1 MAALDRSQAV
11 SFIRSANFTRTF
23 GRISRVMA
31 TYFEADGPVVPT
43 GTVCVC
49 PGRESETYAEV
60 VRAEVGRITL
70 MPYSDTLG
78 LTPGD
83 RIHAAPRGNRVP
95 VGSPLLGRVVNALG
109 HPLDKG
115 PAIHGASEAPLMGT
129 ASMALDRVN
138 PRAPLH
144 TGVRAI
150 DTLLTLGIGQRA
162 GIFASSGVGKTS
174 LLTQLARQVNADYVV
189 ICLIG
194 ERGREAQNFWYEAL
208 SDSARAR
215 SVMVVSTSD
224 EPAIMRARA
233 AWFALAQAEHLRAGG
248 RHVLLLLDSVT
259 RFAMAL
265 REVGLAAGEPP
276 TLRAYPPS
284 VFAALPKLVERCGQF
299 ADGSAISALMTI
311 LAETDDVDDPLSE
324 TMRSLLDGHIVL
336 SRELAEQGHFPAIHV
351 PRSTSRLLQHVTSA
365 AEQSLSRDAV
375 ASLSLFE
382 ASRPLIEYGLYAA
395 GSNPR
400 LDEAMR
406 IRPEL
411 AAFLQQDSVPTHR
424 EEALGRLRAIL
435 GSPAAR

>member
-1 MAALDRSQAV
+1 
-11 SFIRSANFTRTF
+11 
-23 GRISRVMA
+23 
-31 TYFEADGPVVPT
+31 
-43 GTVCVC
+43 
-49 PGRESETYAEV
+49 
-60 VRAEVGRITL
+60 
-70 MPYSDTLG
+70 
-78 LTPGD
+78 
-83 RIHAAPRGNRVP
+83 
-95 VGSPLLGRVVNALG
+95 
-109 HPLDKG
+109 
-115 PAIHGASEAPLMGT
+115 
-129 ASMALDRVN
+129 
-138 PRAPLH
+138 
-144 TGVRAI
+144 
-150 DTLLTLGIGQRA
+150 
-162 GIFASSGVGKTS
+162 
-174 LLTQLARQVNADYVV
+174 
-189 ICLIG
+189 
-194 ERGREAQNFWYEAL
+194 
-208 SDSARAR
+208 
-215 SVMVVSTSD
+215 
-224 EPAIMRARA
+224 MRARA

-382 ASRPLIEYGLYAA
+382 ASRPLIESGLYAA